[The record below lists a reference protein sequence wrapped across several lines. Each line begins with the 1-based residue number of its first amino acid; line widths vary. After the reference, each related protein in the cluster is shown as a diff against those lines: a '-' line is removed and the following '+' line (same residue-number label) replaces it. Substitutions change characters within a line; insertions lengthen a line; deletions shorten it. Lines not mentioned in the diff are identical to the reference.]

1 MRRVVVTGTGVV
13 SPVGNNSKDFF
24 DSLVKGRHGIAP
36 IAAFDAADFEVKL
49 AAEVKG
55 FDPAA
60 HGIGKKDARRM
71 DRFSQFALAAAIEA
85 MTDCGTGFQDLDP
98 FRVGVIVGTGI
109 GGFVTIG
116 EEYEKYLEKG
126 PDRVSVFFI
135 PMIMANAAS
144 ALISMRYGFQGPNY
158 SLATACATSTHTVGE
173 AFRTIK
179 DGYADVILCGGS
191 EAAVIRFAMA
201 GFNNMKALS
210 NSQDPDSASIP
221 FDARR
226 DGFVLGEGAGVL
238 VLEEYEHARA
248 RGAHIY
254 AEVVGYGATADAY
267 HITSPDP
274 EGTGDARAI
283 TLALEEA
290 GIAPGQLG
298 YINAHGTATPLND
311 RYETIA
317 IRRALGEAAEK
328 VKISSTKSMT
338 GHLLG
343 AAGAIEAAATVLA
356 LDQGIFPG
364 TAGFREPDPEC
375 DLDYMVAGAEQLP
388 VEYAL
393 SNSLGFGGHNAAIL
407 FRAVKD

>member
-1 MRRVVVTGTGVV
+1 
-13 SPVGNNSKDFF
+13 
-24 DSLVKGRHGIAP
+24 
-36 IAAFDAADFEVKL
+36 
-49 AAEVKG
+49 
-55 FDPAA
+55 
-60 HGIGKKDARRM
+60 M

-85 MTDCGTGFQDLDP
+85 MADCGAGFQDLDP

-109 GGFVTIG
+109 GGFITIG
-116 EEYEKYLEKG
+116 EEYEKYREKG

-144 ALISMRYGFQGPNY
+144 ALISMRYGFKGPNY

-191 EAAVIRFAMA
+191 EAAVTKFALA

-254 AEVVGYGATADAY
+254 AEAVGYGATADAY

-317 IRRALGEAAEK
+317 IRRALGEAAER

-356 LDQGIFPG
+356 LDQGTFPG